1 MCAAPAVALP
11 TFQAYIN
18 GGSAGNLN
26 GEDDTWFSS
35 SSSFSLFV
43 VGAFGAKDTKIQSV
57 TLLLSVPQG
66 QRGTISISSAGDE
79 TPIFVSTMGGV
90 APPGLLN
97 PSKNADTDI
106 RTDVAGL
113 DGYATK
119 DFLPAGVNF
128 NNHYPFQAGVSDFL
142 LFDLSEF
149 FKSEKGLNN
158 YNADNGGSITL
169 DPNAQ
174 GEQKEYTVSFTGF
187 SAVHFDVYGY
197 ITSVNGGGR
206 IATTW
211 NINPGSHDSTA
222 NNVVPAPGALLL
234 GAMGLWG
241 VGFLRGRRLIA

>member
-1 MCAAPAVALP
+1 LP

-18 GGSAGNLN
+18 GGSAGTLN
-26 GEDDTWFSS
+26 GDEDSWFSS

-43 VGAFGAKDTKIQSV
+43 VGAYGPNDLSMQSV

-66 QRGTISISSAGDE
+66 QRGTISITSSTDE
-79 TPIFVSTMGGV
+79 TPVFVSAMGGV
-90 APPGLLN
+90 VPPMLLN

-119 DFLPAGVNF
+119 DFLPAGIDPNSF
-128 NNHYPFQAGVSDFL
+128 NNHYPFQDGVSDFL

-149 FKSEKGLNN
+149 FKDDTGGLND
-158 YNADNGGSITL
+158 YNADNGGSISL
-169 DPNAQ
+169 ASNAE
-174 GEQKEYTVSFTGF
+174 GEQKEYQVSFTGF

-197 ITSVNGGGR
+197 ITTETGHR

-211 NINPGSHDSTA
+211 DINPGSHDSTGI
-222 NNVVPAPGALLL
+222 VPVPGALVL
-234 GAMGLWG
+234 GAMGLG
-241 VGFLRGRRLIA
+241 CVGFLRGRRLTE